1 MKERLDRALSG
12 EIQFNPQDALWKS
25 KLNYIFRRNIKKDDN
40 NSEIFTKLNNLI
52 EKGEKF
58 KPSIFLKIYN
68 NRDKKKEQSYDQI

>member
-40 NSEIFTKLNNLI
+40 NSEIFTKLNN
-52 EKGEKF
+52 
-58 KPSIFLKIYN
+58 
-68 NRDKKKEQSYDQI
+68 

>member
-1 MKERLDRALSG
+1 M
-12 EIQFNPQDALWKS
+12 WKS

-40 NSEIFTKLNNLI
+40 NNEIFTKLNNLI

-68 NRDKKKEQSYDQI
+68 NRDKKKEQSYDKV